1 VPNAANRV
9 AVIVDIVH
17 LVTLN
22 AVLIIR
28 FDLYLRDSDAILS
41 RHRCTVLIFEKVKEH
56 PGGLQRT
63 LGSYYMTVGV

>member
-1 VPNAANRV
+1 
-9 AVIVDIVH
+9 
-17 LVTLN
+17 VTLN